1 MTTVDLSG
9 GGGGG
14 GYSAPAPSGGGYQP
28 PSGPGAS
35 GGLGWQG
42 QLGQQLVQNAIS
54 DPATQN
60 QMKAAAADGMS
71 RGYAV
76 AKEGAAQAYT
86 ELHKY
91 IQEGPAG
98 VSILCF
104 LGGLATTI
112 VGILGLL
119 SIFSIILS
127 PFHYIL
133 NAYLTLFGVVA
144 VLLEADVDRLHKMTV
159 ANKLAPIVQE
169 YQFKVF
175 EHAKFL
181 TELRGRGFFYL
192 FVGTLAISQ
201 CFFCL
206 LFLCGAWNVLMGVL
220 CLLMSYGV
228 NPSHLAGDAAD
239 VHHHEQG
246 YEPELP
252 PPQMQQHYAHVSL
265 AP

>member
-1 MTTVDLSG
+1 MATVDLSG

-14 GYSAPAPSGGGYQP
+14 GFSSNGQHHQPSGT
-28 PSGPGAS
+28 SGS

-42 QLGQQLVQNAIS
+42 QLGQQLVQNAMN

-60 QMKAAAADGMS
+60 QLKAAAAEGVS

-76 AKEGAAQAYT
+76 AKDGAATAYS

-104 LGGLATTI
+104 LGGVATTI

-144 VLLEADVDRLHKMTV
+144 VLLEADVDRLQKTAV
-159 ANKLAPIVQE
+159 ANKIAPLVQE
-169 YQFKVF
+169 YQMKVF
-175 EHAKFL
+175 VEAKFL

-201 CFFCL
+201 CLFCL
-206 LFLCGAWNVLMGVL
+206 LFICGAWNLLMGVL
-220 CLLMSYGV
+220 CLLMSFGV
-228 NPSHLAGDAAD
+228 NPTTCDGDGH
-239 VHHHEQG
+239 VHPDGPDLG
-246 YEPELP
+246 YESGYHFNP
-252 PPQMQQHYAHVSL
+252 PVTAQQGHVSL
-265 AP
+265 AA